1 MKTSFRNLVILAS
14 ADFRLLLRMNRAI
27 IVLLSLII
35 CVTVTIQTLVSGIVA
50 AYATSVDSKSN
61 LSLIELNT
69 LSAHANREMVV
80 S

>member
-35 CVTVTIQTLVSGIVA
+35 VLRSQ
-50 AYATSVDSKSN
+50 SKHSFPESSPPTPQVLTQN
-61 LSLIELNT
+61 LTFLL
-69 LSAHANREMVV
+69 
-80 S
+80 